1 MAVPYSRGVRDTDL
15 YRQLLGL
22 EKPWTVDRV
31 ELAVDK
37 QRVDVW
43 AKHDKVKAWPC
54 PECSKDC
61 GLHDHDEE
69 RTWRHLD
76 SCSFQT
82 HLHARVPRVRCP
94 DHGVRQVRVPWAE
107 PTSRFTALFERL
119 AIDVLLETS
128 ISGATKILGLSW
140 DEAHHI
146 MERAV
151 ARGLMRRPQ
160 DVPRHMGID
169 EKAIAKG
176 QRYVTLVNDL
186 DHGHVIEVAEDRTT
200 ESLTRCLGKFSMN
213 DLAKVKAF
221 AMDMWKPYEQ
231 VLRKYVDDAD
241 RKIVFDRFHIVQH
254 MNNAVDIVRRQENKT
269 LRVDD
274 DDRLVGTKYLWLY
287 GEENLPTDRI
297 DLQTRMRFA
306 ALRSSNLKTARA
318 WALKES
324 LRGLWKHRSRAAGE
338 RWWKRWYGWATRSR
352 LTSVKKVAAM
362 VKRHLP
368 NVLTYFKH
376 RITNAGSEA
385 INTVVQMLKKRAF
398 GYRNF
403 QNFRTV
409 ILFRCG
415 GLNLYPATHL
425 KPG

>member
-1 MAVPYSRGVRDTDL
+1 MRDIEL

-22 EKPWTVDRV
+22 DTPWTVDRV
-31 ELAVDK
+31 ELNVK
-37 QRVDVW
+37 QQRVDVW

-54 PECSKDC
+54 PECGKGG

-94 DHGVRQVRVPWAE
+94 EHGVRQVRVPWAE

-128 ISGATKILGLSW
+128 ISGATKLLGLSW

-151 ARGLMRRPQ
+151 ARGLMRRGHE
-160 DVPRHMGID
+160 VPRHMGID

-176 QRYVTLVNDL
+176 HRYVTLANDL

-200 ESLTRCLGKFSMN
+200 ASLRQCLGKFSRN
-213 DLAKVKAF
+213 DLAKVEAF

-231 VLRKYVDDAD
+231 VVRTFADDAD
-241 RKIVFDRFHIVQH
+241 KKIVFDRFHIVQH

-287 GEENLPTDRI
+287 GEENLPTDRL
-297 DLQTRMRFA
+297 DLTTRMRFA
-306 ALRSSNLKTARA
+306 TLRSSNLKTARA
-318 WALKES
+318 WAIKES
-324 LRGLWKHRSRAAGE
+324 LRGLWKHRSRVAGE

-352 LTSVKKVAAM
+352 LTSVKDVAAM

-415 GLNLYPATHL
+415 GLNLYPPTHL